1 MQLAKRFEALVRKD
15 TRFELCNEV
24 VVSISN
30 QIQIREGDL
39 SQRSWQ
45 VFKLY

>member
-24 VVSISN
+24 VVSASN
-30 QIQIREGDL
+30 QIQIRGGD